1 MSCLFR
7 RFKLVSTAL
16 LLSLVVIALP
26 LQSYALTGGTV
37 NVELQQDAQ
46 SNSIF
51 WTTPVDY
58 IALGDS
64 LAAGMDFNGAMGKGY
79 PDYLAEEIQLAG
91 YLQSYSKLFSYPGYT
106 AAKVLDDIEKNVSRT
121 IDGVP
126 VTIHDAIKSAELITL
141 SAGANDVLSLIEINN
156 ETGAI
161 KFDQAELAAAVQQVG
176 LNTMKIIGTIHALN
190 PDAQVYVMG
199 YYNPFPQLPSHLQP
213 ILGQLVDNI
222 NLAIGMATDNPTVHF
237 VETSKAIAEDPI
249 VYLPNAANI
258 HLSEAGYRKV
268 TEQFWNEMK
277 TSYSWT
283 PTDRLTARLVGTNQ
297 VVLNWKPAVN
307 ATAIVSYDLYNG
319 ANKITTVAGD
329 VLTYKVE
336 NLEKNK
342 QYTFSVSATNEKG
355 ETSPHSPTVEV
366 TTGEIPPLLSD
377 IKGHGAQE
385 SIEKAVLTGLLKG
398 HVDGTF
404 KPENKL
410 TRAQAASVIVRAL
423 KLSTDEVAPFKD
435 IDSYAAE
442 TKAEINAAYKYG
454 LVKGSNGN
462 FIPSKVVT
470 RAQLALM
477 IDRAYTVASGKKYIV
492 SSKAPYTDFGNA
504 DAETVNAISAL
515 YELGIATGSNGKY
528 NPSGS
533 TTRAHAAKM
542 FVNFSS
548 LK

>member
-1 MSCLFR
+1 MSDLFR
-7 RFKLVSTAL
+7 RFRLVFIML
-16 LLSLVVIALP
+16 LLFPVFISLP
-26 LQSYALTGGTV
+26 LQSFALSGEPV
-37 NVELQQDAQ
+37 NIELQQDAQ

-79 PDYLAEEIQLAG
+79 PDYLAEEIQSAG

-141 SAGANDVLSLIEINN
+141 SAGANDVLGLIEINN

-161 KFDQAELAAAVQQVG
+161 KFDQTELAMAVQQVG
-176 LNTMKIIGTIHALN
+176 LNTMKIVDTIYAVN

-213 ILGQLVDNI
+213 ILGQLLDNI
-222 NLAIGMATDNPTVHF
+222 NLAIGMATDNPNVHF
-237 VETSKAIAEDPI
+237 VETGKAIAENPI
-249 VYLPNAANI
+249 VYLPNVTNI
-258 HLSEAGYRKV
+258 HLSEAGYKKV

-277 TSYSWT
+277 TSYLWT
-283 PTDRLTARLVGTNQ
+283 PADRLTARLVGTNQ

-319 ANKITTVAGD
+319 DDKITTVAGD
-329 VLTYKVE
+329 VLTYTVE
-336 NLEKNK
+336 NLEENK

-355 ETSPHSPTVEV
+355 EKSPHRPKAKV
-366 TTGEIPPLLSD
+366 TTGETPPLLSD
-377 IKGHGAQE
+377 IKGHWAQD
-385 SIEKAVLTGLLKG
+385 SIEKAVIAGLLKG
-398 HVDGTF
+398 HVDDTF

-423 KLSTDEVAPFKD
+423 KLTTDEVAPFKD
-435 IDSYAAE
+435 IDSYAVE

-454 LVKGSNGN
+454 LIRGSNGN
-462 FIPSKVVT
+462 FMPSNVVT

-477 IDRAYTVASGKKYIV
+477 IDRAYTVASGKKYVV
-492 SSKAPYTDFGNA
+492 SGNAPYTDFGSA
-504 DAETVNAISAL
+504 DAETVNAISVL

-528 NPSGS
+528 NPNGP